1 MTVGITELPPEGMQ
15 LGGVALAGD
24 AERGTKTTEGLSLLF
39 TTAGITVQGP
49 QPQIERLLVWSG
61 LDSASCREKIAL
73 PDGRNAAVM
82 ELTSGGQSIRF
93 LLPMDAVTPGQ
104 AAYLDQALPAWLA
117 RYKGSVAPIPPA
129 PRSPA
134 SPPPAPAHARSNG
147 GSTSSGSQR
156 SGEGSR
162 TDVIAPAAPV
172 APAAPIAPAVPA
184 ARGLTPAEAAAAA
197 AAAAGAAAAGA
208 AAAASANGTT
218 GGPSDPG
225 SGSTPTAFGSPGA
238 VSPSDPGPTATR
250 PDLSGSSFIARS
262 NTGSVPPSGGAP
274 AAAPPAPGSPPPPAA
289 APAGG
294 APVGTA
300 GWDLSNGA
308 ASGAGASVIPPVG
321 GELSPDVSD
330 PARKPKGWRK
340 NRPGSTSEA
349 AASDAPATG
358 APTSDFF
365 APPRPPAEP
374 PVDPVPLALA
384 GSLPP
389 PATGDLAAPGTRGPI
404 AWRPPIDPLTGEPA
418 WDQSP
423 APADSPPK
431 KRRSW
436 HRGAKDSAVAAAA
449 ASAAAVGTTGLAGSA
464 GSTVSPPGSPTPP
477 APGLNL
483 PAPAAEP
490 APKSNRTLLAV
501 LLVVLLVVI
510 GGIAYFA
517 VKKNNNSTPTTVA
530 TVPVSPRVG
539 ADAAMAAS
547 INLHLGDLP
556 AGWSRSPSTV
566 QSLVPVAPAAAQ
578 IQAAHGLS
586 SCLSQPYA
594 LVAGLF
600 GNGIVPG
607 SSATASSPT
616 FQDGTDSGIQMASRT
631 TVMGTVAGNQVVSA
645 PFANPNFTS
654 CFGNYQTALVS
665 AASPG
670 SSASVQTVTLPVPAG
685 VRTFAYLTTFT
696 SPGGRTEVEGEAFSF
711 AGRNGNRLMPTT
723 DGPAVPQSA
732 FASAYDAVTGRL
744 ALAVNK

>member
-61 LDSASCREKIAL
+61 LDSASCREKIDL

-117 RYKGSVAPIPPA
+117 RYKGSVAPGAPA

-134 SPPPAPAHARSNG
+134 PPPPAPAHASTLSNG

-156 SGEGSR
+156 TGEGSR
-162 TDVIAPAAPV
+162 NDVIAPAGIG
-172 APAAPIAPAVPA
+172 APAAA
-184 ARGLTPAEAAAAA
+184 AQGLTPAEAAAAA
-197 AAAAGAAAAGA
+197 GAAAAAAAGA

-225 SGSTPTAFGSPGA
+225 AGSAPPAFGSPGA
-238 VSPSDPGPTATR
+238 FSPADPGSATR
-250 PDLSGSSFIARS
+250 PDLSGSSFVARS
-262 NTGSVPPSGGAP
+262 NTGSVPPSGGVP
-274 AAAPPAPGSPPPPAA
+274 ATAPPAPGPPPPPA

-300 GWDLSNGA
+300 GWDLSSGA
-308 ASGAGASVIPPVG
+308 ASGAGSSVSTPA
-321 GELSPDVSD
+321 ELSSEVRD

-340 NRPGSTSEA
+340 NRPGEAPDPGSEL
-349 AASDAPATG
+349 
-358 APTSDFF
+358 PTSDFF
-365 APPRPPAEP
+365 APSRPPAEP
-374 PVDPVPLALA
+374 PADPVPLALA

-389 PATGDLAAPGTRGPI
+389 PADAGLAPPGTRGPI

-431 KRRSW
+431 ERRSW
-436 HRGAKDSAVAAAA
+436 HRGAKASAVTAAGA
-449 ASAAAVGTTGLAGSA
+449 ASAAAVAGTAGPEVA
-464 GSTVSPPGSPTPP
+464 APGRPAPPGPGFKLPTP
-477 APGLNL
+477 L
-483 PAPAAEP
+483 AEPP

-517 VKKNNNSTPTTVA
+517 VKNNSNSTPTTVA
-530 TVPVSPRVG
+530 TGPVSPRVS
-539 ADAAMAAS
+539 ADAALAAS

-556 AGWSRSPSTV
+556 SGWSRSPSTV
-566 QSLVPVAPAAAQ
+566 RSLVPVAPAAAQ

-600 GNGIVPG
+600 GNAAVPG
-607 SSATASSPT
+607 SSAKVSSPT
-616 FQDGTDSGIQMASRT
+616 FQSGTDSGIQMASTT
-631 TVMGTVAGNQVVSA
+631 TVMTTVAGNQVLAA

-685 VRTFAYLTTFT
+685 VTTFAYLTTFT

-711 AGRNGNRLMPTT
+711 GGRSGSRLMPMT